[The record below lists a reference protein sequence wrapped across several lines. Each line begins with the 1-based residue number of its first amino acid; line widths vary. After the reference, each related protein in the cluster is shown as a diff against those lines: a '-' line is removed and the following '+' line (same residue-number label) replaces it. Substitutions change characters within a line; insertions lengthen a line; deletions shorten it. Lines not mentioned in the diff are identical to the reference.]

1 MVTSSQTA
9 TTPEKLAISSHNMEL
24 DSKIG
29 GGLPLGSLILIE
41 GGSGT
46 GKSVLSE
53 QLLWG
58 ALQDGFTAT
67 LFTSENT
74 VSSLVSQMQKLDLDI
89 LDFLLLRKCNVY
101 PMALAKL
108 GAQAPAALLEVMHS
122 EKRHSLMIVDS
133 LTSVMM
139 YTTDSTYVLRFF
151 EECQRMCATGT
162 SIIVTMHAQAVSEDL
177 LNPIRSMCDVDLRL
191 RAEQDG
197 QKVVKTLEVAKVR
210 GAESVTGAIVGF
222 EVEPGWGMR
231 VIPINKARG

>member
-1 MVTSSQTA
+1 MAAPVEAGILT
-9 TTPEKLAISSHNMEL
+9 EKLAISSHNMEL

-58 ALQDGFTAT
+58 ALQDGFTAS

-74 VSSLVSQMQKLDLDI
+74 VSSLISQMQKLDLDI

-101 PMALAKL
+101 PMALAEL
-108 GAQAPAALLEVMHS
+108 GAQAPATLLEAMHS

-139 YTTDSTYVLRFF
+139 YTTESAAILRFF
-151 EECQRMCATGT
+151 EECQRICATGT
-162 SIIVTMHAQAVSEDL
+162 SIIVTMHAQAVTEDL
-177 LNPIRSMCDVDLRL
+177 LNPIRSLCDVDLRL

-197 QKVVKTLEVAKVR
+197 QRMVKTLEVAKVR